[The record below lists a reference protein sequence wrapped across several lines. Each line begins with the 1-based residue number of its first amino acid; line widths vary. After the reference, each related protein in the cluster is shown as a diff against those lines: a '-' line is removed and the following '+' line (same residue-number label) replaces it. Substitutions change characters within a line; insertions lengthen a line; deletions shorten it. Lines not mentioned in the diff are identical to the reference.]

1 MPIAR
6 IVVPA
11 LALAFCL
18 GACAAKTVPSLS
30 DEQRRG
36 LGRVGVVVVEGPPKS
51 SVSGPTP
58 LGGFG
63 GGVLGAA
70 EGVGVGVLS
79 GAGCL
84 FTAGYAWPFCI
95 SALMTPY
102 WVGRGLVEGALNAV
116 PEGERQ
122 AARAAIVAAIAGV
135 ETRRIARG
143 IEEEAHRRSW
153 AVTVMSPG
161 PPAPGGP
168 PSYRDAASDGIDTMA
183 EITLLRLALTG
194 RPSSSTADTLKLSV
208 PDVNPALGLLAEAR
222 LRLVR
227 TTDDVV
233 LFERTYRRLSP
244 RDMKFVEWARDDAA
258 ELRSARDQALDDLA
272 RDVTVE
278 LAGVERP
285 SAPPSPE

>member
-1 MPIAR
+1 MPMAR
-6 IVVPA
+6 IVVSA
-11 LALAFCL
+11 LALALGL

-30 DEQRRG
+30 GEQRRA
-36 LGRVGVVVVEGPPKS
+36 LGRVGVVVVEAPTKS
-51 SVSGPTP
+51 SVAGPTP
-58 LGGFG
+58 LGGIG

-84 FTAGYAWPFCI
+84 FTAGYAWPLCI
-95 SALMTPY
+95 SAIMTPY

-116 PEGERQ
+116 PEGERR
-122 AARAAIVAAIAGV
+122 AAQAAIVAAIGGV
-135 ETRRIARG
+135 ETRRIAHG
-143 IEEEAHRRSW
+143 IEEEAQRRAW

-161 PPAPGGP
+161 PPQA
-168 PSYRDAASDGIDTMA
+168 SHRDAAAAGIDTVA

-194 RPSSSTADTLKLSV
+194 RPSSSPEDTLKLSV
-208 PDVNPALGLLAEAR
+208 PDVNPTLGLLAEAR

-233 LFERTYRRLSP
+233 VFERTYRRLSP

-258 ELRSARDQALDDLA
+258 ELRTARDQALDDLA

-278 LAGVERP
+278 LAGVEQQ